1 MNSRK
6 TPQVR
11 SQPSPL
17 QAQLARRN
25 TILDGLGRAEP
36 PGSGASFQFE
46 MLANAGTMAPRR
58 HRDSSIHRSART
70 RDHFRSTTRAGHS
83 SGPMFSTE
91 CDEVNGPVRAV
102 PAWTI
107 ASVVLPS
114 AACRRTADDRGNR
127 VRVRLVVHALS
138 HVAAMIRKFSSS
150 NITLYTFGSALNDGG
165 TVSASAAEDVAYSS
179 A

>member
-17 QAQLARRN
+17 QAQLARRK
-25 TILDGLGRAEP
+25 TILWTAWAGLSHRAAALP
-36 PGSGASFQFE
+36 
-46 MLANAGTMAPRR
+46 
-58 HRDSSIHRSART
+58 SSSRCLRTLERWHLDVIGIARYIDQRGL

-114 AACRRTADDRGNR
+114 AACRRTALEKVDDRGNR

-138 HVAAMIRKFSSS
+138 HVAPMIRKFSSS

-165 TVSASAAEDVAYSS
+165 TV
-179 A
+179 